1 MSDSQFLHFKAAVA
15 KQFARMGSHEL
26 FEVNVEKDALWA
38 TYLGSFP
45 AGTNPI
51 YRKNPWHDCSCCRSF
66 IRQVGGLVAVI
77 DGEVVSVWDIAP
89 VSVPAHYQVVAKA
102 LADLVKSR
110 PITGVHR
117 TKLKTAGT
125 DKNREMLDG
134 VVSTYNHFFAN
145 MPARVVVKD
154 VGIET
159 SRLLATHDVFKRSL
173 EEISMDA
180 IDTVLELIAQGSLYR
195 GEEHKAAVASFRQL
209 KVKAE
214 ALSQEKRELFYWSD
228 MSSAGQSVTRI
239 RNTAVGTLLVNLSEG
254 KDLEYAVKAFE
265 SIMAPANYQ
274 RPKALVTKAMIEQA
288 KKTLDDLG
296 LSSALHRRAAEITDV
311 PVTNVLFVDRETS
324 VQVTGDV
331 FDQLASGVSQVPK
344 SLDKV
349 EEIEMEKFI
358 REVVPTAKSIEVLVE
373 NEHIPNLVTLVA
385 PEDPTAG
392 QLFKWDNPFSWSYNG
407 EFADSIKEKVKAAG
421 GSVVG
426 DVCCRLAWFNHD
438 DLDFHMVEET
448 SGRMGGNYAIHFGNK
463 GRPSPNG
470 GMLDVD
476 MNAGYGATRTPV
488 ENIVYANKGTMRDG
502 VYYLIVHQ
510 FSQRDASDVG
520 FEVEIDVQGTV
531 HRFHHPTAVNQN
543 ARVQVAKLDVR
554 RGVITVVPTM
564 PSSVATAKP
573 KEVWG
578 IKTNTFQR
586 VEAFM
591 RSPNCWGDRKVGN
604 EHYFFML
611 KDCKNDGSARP
622 FFNEFLKEDMAKHR
636 KVFEAV
642 GGKMRID
649 PQRRQ
654 LSGVGFS
661 STAHRSVVVR
671 VSGAFNRMLKVKV

>member
-1 MSDSQFLHFKAAVA
+1 MSDSQFIKFKSAVA
-15 KQFARMGSHEL
+15 AQFALMGKHEL
-26 FEVNVEKDALWA
+26 FEVDLDKDLLWA

-51 YRKNPWHDCSCCRSF
+51 YRKNLWHDCSCCRSF
-66 IRQVGGLVAVI
+66 IRQVGCLVSII
-77 DGEVVSVWDIAP
+77 DGRLVSVWDINP
-89 VSVPAHYQVVAKA
+89 SSVPEHYRVVARA
-102 LADLVKSR
+102 MTDLVKSR
-110 PITGVHR
+110 RITGVHR

-125 DKNREMLDG
+125 DKNRELLDG
-134 VVSTYNHFFAN
+134 AVSTYEHFFAN
-145 MPARVVVKD
+145 LPARVVVND

-180 IDTVLELIAQGSLYR
+180 IDTVLDLVAQGSLYR
-195 GEEHKAAVASFRQL
+195 GEEHKGSVQAFRVL
-209 KVKAE
+209 KTKV
-214 ALSQEKRELFYWSD
+214 LGLTQEQRELFYWAE
-228 MSSAGQSVTRI
+228 MASAGPSATRI

-288 KKTLDDLG
+288 KKTLEELG
-296 LSSALHRRAAEITDV
+296 LSSALHRRCAEITDV
-311 PVTNVLFVDRETS
+311 PVTNMLFVDKGTS

-331 FDQLASGVSQVPK
+331 FDQMAAGVSQVPK
-344 SLDKV
+344 NLDKI
-349 EEIEMEKFI
+349 EEIDIEKFI
-358 REVVPTAKSIEVLVE
+358 RDVVPTAREIEVLVE
-373 NEHIPNLVTLVA
+373 NKHIGNLVTLVA

-421 GSVVG
+421 GSVTG
-426 DVCCRLAWFNHD
+426 DICCRLAWFNTD
-438 DLDFHMVEET
+438 DLDLHMFEPDGGEIYF
-448 SGRMGGNYAIHFGNK
+448 GRKIS
-463 GRPSPNG
+463 RNG
-470 GMLDVD
+470 GCLDVD
-476 MNAGYGATRTPV
+476 MNAGYGLTSTPV
-488 ENIVYANKGTMRDG
+488 ENIVYAKLGTMRDG
-502 VYYLIVHQ
+502 TYTLGVHQ
-510 FSQRDASDVG
+510 YCQRNSKDGG
-520 FEVEIDVQGTV
+520 FEVEIDTQGVV
-531 HRFHHPTAVNQN
+531 HRFPYPKLMGNNLSVT
-543 ARVQVAKLDVR
+543 VAKLTK
-554 RGVITVVPTM
+554 RGNTVTVEPCI
-564 PSSVATAKP
+564 PSSESIGTP

-578 IKTNTFQR
+578 VKTSTFQK

-591 RSPNCWGDRKVGN
+591 KSPNCWGDRKVGN

-642 GGKMRID
+642 GAKMRID
-649 PQRRQ
+649 PKRRQ

-661 STAHRSVVVR
+661 STARNSVVVK
-671 VSGAFNRMLKVKV
+671 VSGSFNRMLKVKF